1 MEAQQS
7 GKVRSIGVSNYGV
20 HHLDELEA
28 HISSKGGSGSK
39 IDVGQYELHPW
50 LDRTDIAEWLQK
62 RNIVVE
68 AYSPLAHGTRM
79 DERVL
84 RDIGKKYGKSPAQVM
99 IRWGLQKVSSMFLR
113 RGFGGSMADECR
125 D

>member
-1 MEAQQS
+1 M
-7 GKVRSIGVSNYGV
+7 

-125 D
+125 DSFRCLNR